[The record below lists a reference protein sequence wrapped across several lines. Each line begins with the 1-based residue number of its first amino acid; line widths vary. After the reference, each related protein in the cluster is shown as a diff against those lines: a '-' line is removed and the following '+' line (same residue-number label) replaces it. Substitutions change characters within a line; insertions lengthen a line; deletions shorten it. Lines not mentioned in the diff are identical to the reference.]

1 MELSTL
7 RGAAAVTT
15 SDSTVLATTSA
26 LYIGV
31 AGDVTVDLE
40 DRGTN
45 VTFKAVPVGILWV
58 AVNRVYATATTA
70 TNILALY

>member
-1 MELSTL
+1 MELSTI

-15 SDSTVLATTSA
+15 SDSATIATTTA

-31 AGDVTVDLE
+31 AGDVTVDME
-40 DRGTN
+40 DRGSN

-58 AVNRVYATATTA
+58 AANRVYATATTA